1 MHGRANL
8 SDELKPLSTSAPA
21 AASRWC
27 NGYLHTPAMF
37 QSTAF
42 NQVEISAELRPDQTT
57 FLCHED
63 GKLYCF
69 WRELFLID
77 GSFPAAAD

>member
-1 MHGRANL
+1 
-8 SDELKPLSTSAPA
+8 
-21 AASRWC
+21 
-27 NGYLHTPAMF
+27 MF